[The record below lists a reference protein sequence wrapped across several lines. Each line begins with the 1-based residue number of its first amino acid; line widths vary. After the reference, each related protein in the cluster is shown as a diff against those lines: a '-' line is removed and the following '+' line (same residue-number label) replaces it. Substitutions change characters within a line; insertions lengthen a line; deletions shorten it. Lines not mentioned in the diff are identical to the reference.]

1 MRRNPALIVTPIRW
15 LLFALILLL
24 VAGAAQARVDQR
36 RLQVTLY
43 DYAAA
48 VRWGDLSQILSFFDK
63 SEKAVPAPTP
73 FEVERWKQWK
83 VVGYRAQPY
92 TVFEDGHVEQRV
104 EIELSNVN
112 TLATRTVI
120 DRQRW
125 RYEKKRKAWLLISG
139 LPNLS
144 Q

>member
-1 MRRNPALIVTPIRW
+1 MQRTPALVIAPVRW
-15 LLFALILLL
+15 LLLALVLLFA
-24 VAGAAQARVDQR
+24 ATAAQARVDQR

-43 DYAAA
+43 DYAGAM
-48 VRWGDLSQILSFFDK
+48 RWGDVSQILSFFDK
-63 SEKAVPAPTP
+63 SEKAAPAPTP
-73 FEVERWKQWK
+73 FELERWKQWK

-104 EIELSNVN
+104 EIELSNIN

-125 RYEKKRKAWLLISG
+125 RYEKKRKAWLLVSG